1 MYHYYGI
8 SSRLCCIKSIIKS
21 GSTAS
26 NFNIVFTNIEE
37 INQVTESWDINDFD
51 NRILGGLDITTYDIT
66 MLQAEVTNE
75 HQIVLNVDMKKH

>member
-21 GSTAS
+21 GSIAS
-26 NFNIVFTNIEE
+26 NFNIVFTNIEK
-37 INQVTESWDINDFD
+37 INQVTESGDIKGFD

-75 HQIVLNVDMKKH
+75 HQIVLNVEMKKH

>member
-21 GSTAS
+21 GSIAS

-37 INQVTESWDINDFD
+37 INQATESWDINDFD

>member
-8 SSRLCCIKSIIKS
+8 SSRLCYIKSIIKS
-21 GSTAS
+21 GSIAS

-75 HQIVLNVDMKKH
+75 YQIVLNVDMKKH

>member
-8 SSRLCCIKSIIKS
+8 SSRLCYIKSIIKS
-21 GSTAS
+21 GSIAS

-66 MLQAEVTNE
+66 MLQAEVINE